1 MKNLSEMT
9 ADELEARHDQ
19 HDASEV
25 TRRDITHEL
34 LSRYRELYRYARDAA
49 GRGGLESADAR
60 SALRRFLET
69 LPWEP
74 LK

>member
-1 MKNLSEMT
+1 MKTIGEMT
-9 ADELEARHDQ
+9 ADELEALHDQ
-19 HDASEV
+19 FDCTELQ
-25 TRRDITHEL
+25 RRDITHEL

-60 SALRRFLET
+60 GALRRFLET

-74 LK
+74 FK